1 MAYVSYADANYY
13 FTEYNGD
20 TVPED
25 ELEKILK
32 QSSGHIDTLTYNRSV
47 GRGISDLTDFQQGII
62 RECCCEMADFEYEN
76 VEVLQCIL
84 QNYSINGVSMSFGD
98 SWNVKVISGVAV
110 KTDTYEKLKQ
120 TGLCCTSLG
129 RW

>member
-1 MAYVSYADANYY
+1 
-13 FTEYNGD
+13 
-20 TVPED
+20 
-25 ELEKILK
+25 
-32 QSSGHIDTLTYNRSV
+32 
-47 GRGISDLTDFQQGII
+47 
-62 RECCCEMADFEYEN
+62 MADFEYEN